1 MDIVYSVLC
10 HFGSLSCHK
19 VMDGFPGEHVLGST
33 LIAHLYPYVGLHGN
47 SLLQITWLLI
57 ALLWGTLRLLS
68 TRNSTIDQNND
79 ILQENSWGF
88 GQCLSTAMVLLL
100 LFSGIE
106 TYLGELL
113 VSDKFV
119 KVTD

>member
-1 MDIVYSVLC
+1 MDILYSVLC

-33 LIAHLYPYVGLHGN
+33 LIAHSYPYFGLDGN
-47 SLLQITWLLI
+47 TLLQITWLLI

-68 TRNSTIDQNND
+68 TRNSTIDQDNH
-79 ILQENSWGF
+79 LFEENSWGF
-88 GQCLSTAMVLLL
+88 GQCISTAMVFLL

-113 VSDKFV
+113 VIDKFM